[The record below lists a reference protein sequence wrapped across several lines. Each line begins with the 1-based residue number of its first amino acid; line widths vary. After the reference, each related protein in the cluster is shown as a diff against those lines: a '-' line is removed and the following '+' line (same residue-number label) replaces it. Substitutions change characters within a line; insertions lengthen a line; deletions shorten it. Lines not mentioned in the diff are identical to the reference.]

1 MLISDWLNTIFKWF
15 LMGNRPYWYSDHL
28 EQFPGTCETGPGN
41 PSGHCMIPSAVL
53 TVLSL
58 YNFPKF
64 GSFLMVLSVAV
75 SRLYLAAHFPH
86 QVVLGSLIGYSIG
99 KTVFRLESQKLC
111 QNPRYWLK
119 WGLTVLI
126 SGYTI
131 CYFFSIILSIDL
143 LWTLQKAKESCKNP
157 DWVHLN
163 TTPLNTLW
171 RLSGLAIGM
180 MRYRE
185 LADSQSIPRTLP
197 KRVFSAIC
205 SIVFN
210 FSLFPALQTAIYQ
223 WSGESL
229 YVFYAC
235 SSFHFMLIPVCLM
248 FFTKFV

>member
-1 MLISDWLNTIFKWF
+1 MGIDRSDQWLQSVRNEKLI
-15 LMGNRPYWYSDHL
+15 
-28 EQFPGTCETGPGN
+28 
-41 PSGHCMIPSAVL
+41 
-53 TVLSL
+53 
-58 YNFPKF
+58 NF
-64 GSFLMVLSVAV
+64 
-75 SRLYLAAHFPH
+75 
-86 QVVLGSLIGYSIG
+86 
-99 KTVFRLESQKLC
+99 
-111 QNPRYWLK
+111 ND
-119 WGLTVLI
+119 VLI
-126 SGYTI
+126 AMFTKFINLIVFSKHYFKKMGFHSTHCFTLFHTI